1 MLNKLIKKS
10 GVLSTRR
17 ASLRMLGKIES
28 QVKQQEAHLVSGT
41 RPVILFV
48 ASAHI
53 KHFGLGAAGGLI
65 SSWALRLAG
74 VPVIYFICQRGLTQ
88 CVLGS
93 NREGMVAPPPCKD
106 CIAHRNEIYPSQ
118 LAHKFIQAADDTRL
132 RADLQ
137 KLSWEELICF
147 TKDGIEFGKLCLPS
161 LRWVQRRFNLIPDDF
176 TRYMLT
182 EYILSSVHLAKEFS
196 AVIEQAKPQAVIA
209 MNGTHFPEAVV
220 REVALAHRVRVITF
234 ESGLRGDT
242 LFFTDGIATEYP
254 IYIPSDFIMG
264 IKENEALDVYLDE
277 RSKGKFSIAGR
288 RQWTKMESLPLKLQD
303 KTKIYRQIV
312 TVFANTVWDTS
323 QAYANRFFGNMFEWL
338 DKTLRYSDLYP
349 DTLFIV
355 RAHPDEA
362 RPGKVSNESV
372 ADWMKNSGYEKRDN
386 VFFIAPEVHVNS
398 YELIKLAKFC
408 LVYNSTI
415 GIEAA
420 MMGKTVLPGGW
431 TRYRNANA
439 CLDANSYEDYVEKL
453 KSLLEFKGD
462 LPSRPDL
469 VENARRYYYFS
480 QFRAVVDISG
490 FIEHLENIEYKLKPF
505 PIAALDPAYSKD
517 MQVIVDGILQNKEF
531 VFV

>member
-1 MLNKLIKKS
+1 MLNKLIKK
-10 GVLSTRR
+10 GGILSARR
-17 ASLRMLGKIES
+17 ASLRKLGEIERL
-28 QVKQQEAHLVSGT
+28 VKQQEAHLTSDT

-53 KHFGLGAAGGLI
+53 KYFGLGAAGGLI

-74 VPVIYFICQRGLTQ
+74 IPVMYFICQRGLTQ

-93 NREGMVAPPPCKD
+93 NREGVVAPPPCKE
-106 CIAHRNEIYPSQ
+106 CVGHRNEIYPSQ
-118 LAHKFIQAADDTRL
+118 FTHKFTQVADDTVL

-137 KLSWEELICF
+137 KLSWEELTCF
-147 TKDGIEFGKLCLPS
+147 TKDGTEFGKLCLPS
-161 LRWVQRRFNLIPDDF
+161 LRWAQRRFNLIPDDF

-182 EYILSSVHLAKEFS
+182 EYIVSAVHLAKEF
-196 AVIEQAKPQAVIA
+196 AAMIERTRPQAVIS

-220 REVALAHRVRVITF
+220 REIALTHGVRAITF

-242 LFFTDGIATEYP
+242 LFFTNGIATEYP
-254 IYIPSDFIMG
+254 IRIPSDFVMG
-264 IKENEALDVYLDE
+264 PKENEALDVYLNE
-277 RSKGKFSIAGR
+277 RSKGEFSIAGR
-288 RQWTKMESLPLKLQD
+288 RQWPKMENLPPHLQD
-303 KTKIYRQIV
+303 KMKGYRQIV

-338 DKTLRYSDLYP
+338 EKTLRYADSYP

-372 ADWMKNSGYEKRDN
+372 ADWMKSSGYEKRDN
-386 VFFIAPEVHVNS
+386 VFFIAPQVHVNS

-415 GIEAA
+415 GMEAA

-439 CLDANSYEDYVEKL
+439 CLDAKSYADYIEKFQG
-453 KSLLEFKGD
+453 LLEFKGD
-462 LPSRPDL
+462 LPLQPEL
-469 VENARRYYYFS
+469 VANARRYYYFS

-490 FIEHLENIEYKLKPF
+490 FIKHLENIEYTLKPF
-505 PIAALDPAYSKD
+505 PLATLNPAYSND
-517 MQVIVDGILQNKEF
+517 MRVIVDGILQGKEF
-531 VFV
+531 IFS

>member
-10 GVLSTRR
+10 GVLSARR

-28 QVKQQEAHLVSGT
+28 QVKQQETHFASDT

-93 NREGMVAPPPCKD
+93 NRVGVVAPPPCKD
-106 CIAHRNEIYPSQ
+106 CVDHRNEIYPSQ
-118 LAHKFIQAADDTRL
+118 LTHKFAQVSDDTVL
-132 RADLQ
+132 RAELNT
-137 KLSWEELICF
+137 LPWEELICF
-147 TKDGIEFGKLCLPS
+147 TKDGVEFGKLCLPS

-196 AVIEQAKPQAVIA
+196 ALIDQTKPQAVIS

-220 REVALAHRVRVITF
+220 REIALAHGIHAITF

-242 LFFTDGIATEYP
+242 LFFTNGIATEYP
-254 IYIPSDFIMG
+254 IHIPSDFVMG
-264 IKENEALDVYLDE
+264 TKENETLDVYLNE
-277 RSKGKFSIAGR
+277 RSKGEFSIAGR
-288 RQWTKMESLPLKLQD
+288 RQWTKMEKLPPQLHD
-303 KTKIYRQIV
+303 KTKEYRQIV

-323 QAYANRFFGNMFEWL
+323 QAYANRFFGNMFDWL
-338 DKTLRYSDLYP
+338 EKTLHYADLYP

-372 ADWMKNSGYEKRDN
+372 ADWMKNSGYEKREN

-415 GIEAA
+415 GMEAS

-439 CLDANSYEDYVEKL
+439 CLDANSYADYIEKL
-453 KSLLEFKGD
+453 ESLLEFKGD
-462 LPSRPDL
+462 LPLRPDL

-490 FIEHLENIEYKLKPF
+490 FIEHLENIEYRLKPF
-505 PIAALDPAYSKD
+505 PLAALDPAYSKD
-517 MQVIVDGILQNKEF
+517 MRVIVDSILQGIEF
-531 VFV
+531 VFS